1 MEKMLDGK
9 VCIVTGAGRGIARET
24 ALWFAR
30 EGGKVVV
37 AELDEAP
44 AKETVE
50 EIKGIKGAEAAL
62 VVGDI
67 TADGI
72 PEKIVKAAV
81 DNFGGL
87 DVIVNTAG
95 YTWDSMIQ
103 NMTDQQWEA
112 MLKIHLT
119 APFKI
124 LRAAAPIIREKV
136 KAEDAAGK
144 VVMRKVVNISSTSGT
159 QGNVGQVNY
168 AAGKSGIIGMTKTL
182 AKEWGR
188 YHVNVN
194 CVAYG
199 AIETRLIQT
208 KKKGEE
214 PFIERDGQKIPIGI
228 LEERRAVLN
237 TVIPLGRTGTAD
249 EGARVILFFASPL
262 SDYVSG
268 QTIICGGG
276 SGGF

>member
-9 VCIVTGAGRGIARET
+9 VCIVTGAGRGIAKAT

-44 AKETVE
+44 AKETIE
-50 EIKGIKGAEAAL
+50 EIKAIPGAEA
-62 VVGDI
+62 VGVIGDI
-67 TADGI
+67 TADGV
-72 PEKIVKAAV
+72 PEKIVKTAIDA
-81 DNFGGL
+81 FGGL

-124 LRAAAPIIREKV
+124 LRAAAPFIREKV
-136 KAEDAAGK
+136 KEETAAGK

-159 QGNVGQVNY
+159 QGNPGQVNY
-168 AAGKSGIIGMTKTL
+168 SACKSGIMGMTKTM

-199 AIETRLIQT
+199 AIDTRLIQV

-214 PFIERDGQKIPIGI
+214 PFIERDGQKIPIGVP
-228 LEERRAVLN
+228 EEGRARLAA
-237 TVIPLGRTGTAD
+237 TIPLGRAGTPD
-249 EGARVILFFASPL
+249 EGARAIVFFASPL

-268 QTIICGGG
+268 QTLIVGGG
-276 SGGF
+276 YGGF

>member
-1 MEKMLDGK
+1 MLDGK
-9 VCIVTGAGRGIARET
+9 VCIVTGAGRGIAKET

-44 AKETVE
+44 AKETAA
-50 EIKGIKGAEAAL
+50 EIKALGGNAET
-62 VVGDI
+62 VIGDI

-72 PEKIVKAAV
+72 PEKIVKTAV
-81 DNFGGL
+81 DAFGGL

-136 KAEDAAGK
+136 KAEAAAGK

-159 QGNVGQVNY
+159 QGNAGQINY
-168 AAGKSGIIGMTKTL
+168 SAGKSGIVGMTKTL

-199 AIETRLIQT
+199 AIETRLIQL

-214 PFIERDGQKIPIGI
+214 PFIERDGQKIPIGVPA
-228 LEERRAVLN
+228 EGRERLKR
-237 TVIPLGRTGTAD
+237 TIPLGRAGTPD

-276 SGGF
+276 YGGF

>member
-9 VCIVTGAGRGIARET
+9 VCIVTGAGRGIAKET
-24 ALWFAR
+24 ALWFAK
-30 EGGKVVV
+30 EGGKVIVGELDAAPANETV
-37 AELDEAP
+37 AE
-44 AKETVE
+44 
-50 EIKGIKGAEAAL
+50 IKAL
-62 VVGDI
+62 GGQAVAVVGDI
-67 TADGI
+67 TADGV
-72 PEKIVKAAV
+72 PELLVKAAV
-81 DNFGGL
+81 ENYGGL
-87 DVIVNTAG
+87 DVIVNAAG
-95 YTWDSMIQ
+95 YTWDAMIQ

-124 LRAAAPIIREKV
+124 LRAASSIIKEKV
-136 KAEDAAGK
+136 KAEEAAGQ
-144 VVMRKVVNISSTSGT
+144 VVMRKIINVSSTSGT
-159 QGNVGQVNY
+159 QGNIGQINY
-168 AAGKSGIIGMTKTL
+168 AAGKSGIMGMTKTL
-182 AKEWGR
+182 SKEWGR

-199 AIETRLIQT
+199 AIETRLIQA

-228 LEERRAVLN
+228 LPERKAVLN
-237 TVIPLGRTGTAD
+237 QVIPLGRPGTAD
-249 EGARVILFFASPL
+249 EAARVILFFASPL

-276 SGGF
+276 IGGF

>member
-9 VCIVTGAGRGIARET
+9 VCVITGAGRGIAKAA
-24 ALWFAR
+24 ALQFAR
-30 EGGKVVV
+30 EGGKIVVCELDFDPAEETV
-37 AELDEAP
+37 AE
-44 AKETVE
+44 
-50 EIKGIKGAEAAL
+50 IKASGGQAIA

-67 TADGI
+67 TADGV
-72 PEKIVKAAV
+72 PEKIIKTAV
-81 DNFGGL
+81 EKFNGL
-87 DVIVNTAG
+87 DVIVNAAG

-124 LRAAAPIIREKV
+124 LRAAAAVIREKT
-136 KAEDAAGK
+136 KAEDTAGK
-144 VVMRKVVNISSTSGT
+144 AVMRKVINVSSTSGT
-159 QGNVGQVNY
+159 QGNMGQVNY
-168 AAGKSGIIGMTKTL
+168 SAAKSGVMGMTKTM

-199 AIETRLIQT
+199 AIETRLVQL

-214 PFIERDGQKIPIGI
+214 AFIERDGQKIPIGVP
-228 LEERRAVLN
+228 EEGRERWK
-237 TVIPLGRTGTAD
+237 TVIPLGRAGTAD
-249 EGARVILFFASPL
+249 EAARTILFFASPL

-268 QTIICGGG
+268 QILIVGGG
-276 SGGF
+276 YGGF

>member
-9 VCIVTGAGRGIARET
+9 VCIVTGAGRGIAKEA

-30 EGGKVVV
+30 EGGKVVA

-44 AKETVE
+44 ALETAAEIKAMGGLVETV
-50 EIKGIKGAEAAL
+50 I
-62 VVGDI
+62 GDI
-67 TADGI
+67 TADGV
-72 PEKIVKAAV
+72 PEKIVKTAI
-81 DNFGGL
+81 DKLGGL

-124 LRAAAPIIREKV
+124 MRAAAPFIRERV

-144 VVMRKVVNISSTSGT
+144 VVMRKVVNVSSTSGT
-159 QGNVGQVNY
+159 QGNIGQVNY
-168 AAGKSGIIGMTKTL
+168 AAGKAGIMGMTKTM

-199 AIETRLIQT
+199 AIETRLIQL

-214 PFIERDGQKIPIGI
+214 PFIERYGQKIPIGVP
-228 LEERRAVLN
+228 EEGRARLAM
-237 TVIPLGRTGTAD
+237 TIPLGRAGTPD